1 MTTGKIIGLRGER
14 LDTFSGVT
22 RLYVMRFFPFII
34 NVASAAMTSFVSP
47 VTTMMTTGAPLTPH
61 ER

>member
-1 MTTGKIIGLRGER
+1 
-14 LDTFSGVT
+14 
-22 RLYVMRFFPFII
+22 MRFFPFII